1 MRPRHSNIGTVLA
14 LIGLA
19 VVIVKAPS
27 VTYSVLDRLL
37 KALGK

>member
-1 MRPRHSNIGTVLA
+1 MKARNVLA

-27 VTYSVLDRLL
+27 VTLNVLERLSRVFR
-37 KALGK
+37 